1 MLTVFGKS
9 IRESNCE
16 CDRSNEASLL
26 QKVWIAN
33 DGEMLGMIDRKDG
46 FVQTTLRGPAEAAK
60 IVEQAKVKKAKAGA
74 GPKKN
79 KSDELNYDNL
89 ISLLE
94 KRIAKLK
101 KDKTPDAAKIETA
114 EGKLV
119 DLKARRDKAQAEE
132 AEAAKKVVA
141 QAEQEIQEAQA
152 KTAIDL
158 DATIRKAYLRT
169 LSRLPTEAEVAA
181 AKKFHTEAAN
191 PQEGLKGLVWA
202 LLNTKEFIVNH

>member
-1 MLTVFGKS
+1 MRPLERSVVVAEGV
-9 IRESNCE
+9 
-16 CDRSNEASLL
+16 DRQRRGNARH
-26 QKVWIAN
+26 
-33 DGEMLGMIDRKDG
+33 DRPQG
-46 FVQTTLRGPAEAAK
+46 RLRADNAAGAGRSGQDCRTSQGQ
-60 IVEQAKVKKAKAGA
+60 EGQGGA